1 VAERIGRRIAELIP
15 DGATLQLGIGA
26 IPNAVLRSLHNKRHL
41 GIHSEL
47 YSDGIIDLVEAGVID
62 GEAKSIHRGKLV
74 AGFMLGTRRL
84 FDWVHNNAM
93 VELHPT
99 EYVNDPFVIAQHRQ
113 MVAINS
119 ALQVDLTGQVC
130 ADSLGSQLYSGAGG
144 QVDFIRGAARA
155 EGGQPIIALP
165 SSAKG
170 DTVSRIV
177 PTLDLGSGVV
187 TSRYDV
193 HTIVTEYG
201 VAQLYGQTLAQR
213 ARALIAI
220 AHPAFRDS
228 LTDAA
233 RRLRYI

>member
-1 VAERIGRRIAELIP
+1 
-15 DGATLQLGIGA
+15 
-26 IPNAVLRSLHNKRHL
+26 
-41 GIHSEL
+41 
-47 YSDGIIDLVEAGVID
+47 
-62 GEAKSIHRGKLV
+62 
-74 AGFMLGTRRL
+74 
-84 FDWVHNNAM
+84 
-93 VELHPT
+93 
-99 EYVNDPFVIAQHRQ
+99 

-130 ADSLGSQLYSGAGG
+130 ADSLGSKLYSGAGG

-155 EGGQPIIALP
+155 EAGQPIIALP
-165 SSAKG
+165 AAAKG

-177 PTLDLGSGVV
+177 PTLELGSGVV

-201 VAQLYGQTLAQR
+201 VVQLYGQTLAQR

-228 LTDAA
+228 LADGA
-233 RRLRYI
+233 RRLHYI